1 MWPFKRRPSKAE
13 AAAVEA
19 AVLPHSG
26 DVTLRYPGEGVP
38 RIISAQTAA
47 AIADAVLLHRRIA
60 AAERGDAPGGAGA

>member
-1 MWPFKRRPSKAE
+1 MWPFKRRPAP
-13 AAAVEA
+13 ADVVEA
-19 AVLPHSG
+19 AVLPQSG

-60 AAERGDAPGGAGA
+60 AAGKDEAPGGAGA